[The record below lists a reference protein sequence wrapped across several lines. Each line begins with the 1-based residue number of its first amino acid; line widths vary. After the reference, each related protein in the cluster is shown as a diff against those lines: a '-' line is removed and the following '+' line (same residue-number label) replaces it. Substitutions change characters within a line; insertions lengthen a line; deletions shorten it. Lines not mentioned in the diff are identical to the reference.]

1 MADNWISDVPGIR
14 DIIDANG
21 VTLPRAARLKLG
33 PGLTATYSQGVI
45 TIASSSGG
53 GGGSGGGSV
62 NLPANPTDDGKLA
75 YASGGNL
82 AYTSSLTYD
91 ADWGRLY
98 LPVNHAIYG
107 KSRGGGGGVT
117 ILQWLGN
124 ALVIGHQATYA
135 AMISSYSEFYAD
147 SYFFQIRTFGGG
159 PVVLDYDGLQLP
171 SGLDLVLDDAH
182 LLKNGDYLWSN
193 LGDVGFPLGPFEVPD
208 DISDTTID
216 VGDVHVGRRNR
227 CTAGTAVTIN
237 LKEES
242 TQPIGSYVH
251 FTQVGDGKLEFVP
264 GDGVT
269 ALTPET
275 LKSRKKGSTISA
287 YRVTATHWDITGD
300 LELDA

>member
-21 VTLPRAARLKLG
+21 VTLPRVARLKLG

-45 TIASSSGG
+45 TISS
-53 GGGSGGGSV
+53 
-62 NLPANPTDDGKLA
+62 
-75 YASGGNL
+75 
-82 AYTSSLTYD
+82 
-91 ADWGRLY
+91 
-98 LPVNHAIYG
+98 H
-107 KSRGGGGGVT
+107 
-117 ILQWLGN
+117 
-124 ALVIGHQATYA
+124 
-135 AMISSYSEFYAD
+135 SEFYAD
-147 SYFFQIRTFGGG
+147 SFLFQIRTFGGG

-216 VGDVHVGRRNR
+216 VGDAHVGRRNR
-227 CTAGTAVTIN
+227 CTAGAAVTIN

-242 TQPIGSYVH
+242 TQPIGSYVN
-251 FTQVGDGKLEFVP
+251 FTQAGDGQLEFVP

-300 LELDA
+300 LELDT